1 MNFSKFKTAPK
12 KSANDTVLAKFAE
25 LNDRLDKL
33 FSRMVSYEQQ
43 LIEVRRDVNREAV
56 REEVAKAFG
65 EKGEEVDRR
74 MDALSKMAKFLMDQ
88 GLVDRTAFNDAVRP

>member
-1 MNFSKFKTAPK
+1 MSNSIEGLFT
-12 KSANDTVLAKFAE
+12 NQTTE
-25 LNDRLDKL
+25 QRLDML
-33 FSRMVSYEQQ
+33 FSRMVQYEQQ

-74 MDALSKMAKFLMDQ
+74 MDAVVKALKFLMDQ
-88 GLVDRTAFNDAVRP
+88 GIIDRAAFNEAVRP